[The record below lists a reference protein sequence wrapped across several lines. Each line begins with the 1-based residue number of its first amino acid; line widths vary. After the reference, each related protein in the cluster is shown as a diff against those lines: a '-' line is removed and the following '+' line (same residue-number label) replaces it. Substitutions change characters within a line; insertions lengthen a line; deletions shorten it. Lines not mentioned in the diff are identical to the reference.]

1 MITITNERNGHKVDF
16 RNYRRLYSHLNS
28 HQSVKRCHRSNQL
41 IDDWFFACHSHRRVM
56 AFYEFVSTQKINAAK
71 SSGGKPPK
79 FDVLE
84 MSYDRSIRP
93 VIKLITPELDFE
105 SLLADWCQKYCA
117 FHGYK
122 LVEVQ
127 DDGGMLHVRKNPHQ
141 PSNGESES

>member
-1 MITITNERNGHKVDF
+1 
-16 RNYRRLYSHLNS
+16 
-28 HQSVKRCHRSNQL
+28 
-41 IDDWFFACHSHRRVM
+41 M

-71 SSGGKPPK
+71 RSGGKPPK

-105 SLLADWCQKYCA
+105 SLLADWCQRYCA